1 MDKNEVLEKSRQENL
16 ITDERERNITT
27 SAGYA
32 GMLATM
38 AACALLYLWASVREV
53 AYPNPL
59 IILFVGT
66 TAMWTYQF
74 VKTRDR
80 RSLFGAIVFAGMS
93 VAFLV
98 KYFMAN

>member
-27 SAGYA
+27 SACYA
-32 GMLATM
+32 GMVVAM
-38 AACALLYLWASVREV
+38 IACVLLYLWAHAREV

-59 IILFVGT
+59 IIFFMGT

-74 VKTRDR
+74 VKMRDW
-80 RSLFGAIVFAGMS
+80 RSLFGAIVFAGVS

-98 KYFMAN
+98 KYLMAN